1 MLIISRLIYNL
12 NIYKAIINKKENLMF
27 AGKNMAQLMQ
37 KAKKM
42 QEELLKAQEE
52 LGKIHITGQA
62 GAGLVEVV
70 LTCSY
75 EVISLKIDRS
85 LFKNINPDDVEE
97 DASTVEDLVTAAFTH
112 AFTQIQEK
120 TQNNM
125 GSLKDMLPSGMQF
138 PF

>member
-1 MLIISRLIYNL
+1 
-12 NIYKAIINKKENLMF
+12 MF
-27 AGKNMAQLMQ
+27 GGKNMAQIMQ

-42 QEELLKAQEE
+42 QEELVKAQEE
-52 LGKIHITGQA
+52 LAKTQITGQA

-70 LTCSY
+70 MTCSY
-75 EVISLKIDRS
+75 EIISIKIDQS
-85 LFKNINPDDVEE
+85 LFKNINADDVEE
-97 DASTVEDLVTAAFTH
+97 DVTTVEDLVKAAFTH

-125 GSLKDMLPSGMQF
+125 GGLKDMLPSGMQF

>member
-1 MLIISRLIYNL
+1 
-12 NIYKAIINKKENLMF
+12 MF
-27 AGKNMAQLMQ
+27 GGKNMAQLMQ

-52 LGKIHITGQA
+52 LGKTHVTGQS

-70 LTCSY
+70 MTCSY
-75 EVISLKIDRS
+75 EIINVKIDHS
-85 LFKNINPDDVEE
+85 LFKDINNDDVEE
-97 DASTVEDLVTAAFTH
+97 DAATVADLVSAAFTH
-112 AFTQIQEK
+112 AFEQIKDK

-125 GSLKDMLPSGMQF
+125 GGLKDMLPSGMQF